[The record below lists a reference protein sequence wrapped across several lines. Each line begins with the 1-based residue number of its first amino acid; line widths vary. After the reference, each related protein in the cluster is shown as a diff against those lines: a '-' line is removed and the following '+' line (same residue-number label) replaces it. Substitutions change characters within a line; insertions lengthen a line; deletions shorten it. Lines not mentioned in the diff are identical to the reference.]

1 MVGKIRV
8 WPNFQQHGHEAGTE
22 STWSRPWRATR
33 ANEQQGKIAFVLSGG
48 AARGAIQVGMLRVL
62 MQRGL
67 IPDLIVGTSVGAFN
81 GAWLAASPTDAGVQ
95 QLEDIWT
102 HMRQEDIF
110 AGGTIGVLLHLMR
123 RLPSLYGGEAI
134 HAFLR
139 RVLALSELDAAVFE
153 HLQVPLAIV
162 ATNLTRGRATV
173 FDRGQLIP
181 ALLAS
186 SAIPAVLPP
195 ITIDGEQ
202 YVDGGLLDNVG
213 LHVAIERGATQIY
226 VLDTSCDGPASRP
239 ATSLEGVIE
248 RSIEVVT
255 AFHLQCAV
263 ERYADRANVVVLRDD
278 GRVLCN
284 GADFSAVNALIAAG
298 QAIAEETLCAPRSKS
313 MEAIASGHALVH
325 PRLATSVSETTCHR
339 ARPVWPAW
347 SAWRD
352 MCSWLGNVPACMARA
367 VSLARPRVPLATLE
381 PPTPLPSREPQ
392 RAAS

>member
-1 MVGKIRV
+1 MVGKSHARPIFHEHRHTLDG
-8 WPNFQQHGHEAGTE
+8 HGIHDK
-22 STWSRPWRATR
+22 PWRTAR
-33 ANEQQGKIAFVLSGG
+33 AAHQPRKIAFVLSGG

-62 MQRGL
+62 VHRGL

-81 GAWLAASPTDAGVQ
+81 GAWLAASPTAEGVQ
-95 QLEDIWT
+95 QLEDLWA
-102 HMRQEDIF
+102 HVRQEDIF

-123 RLPSLYGGEAI
+123 RLPSLYSGDAI

-139 RVLALSELDAAVFE
+139 RAIALSGLDTAVFE
-153 HLQVPLAIV
+153 RLRVPLAVV
-162 ATNLTRGRATV
+162 ATNLTRGRAAI

-213 LHVAIERGATQIY
+213 LRVAIERGATEIY

-239 ATSLEGVIE
+239 ATSLEEVIE
-248 RSIEVVT
+248 RSVEVVT

-263 ERYADRANVVVLRDD
+263 ERYANRAQVVVLRDD
-278 GRVLCN
+278 GRAPCS
-284 GADFSAVNALIAAG
+284 GADFSAVNALIGAG
-298 QAIAEETLCAPRSKS
+298 QAIAEEALAAPQRESE
-313 MEAIASGHALVH
+313 EAIASRRALVH
-325 PRLATSVSETTCHR
+325 PRYAWQPDQLSSRGEQSTWQALR
-339 ARPVWPAW
+339 AWLRGTPVWLAH
-347 SAWRD
+347 
-352 MCSWLGNVPACMARA
+352 A
-367 VSLARPRVPLATLE
+367 VSVVCPRVPPAPIK
-381 PPTPLPSREPQ
+381 PPTPLPTGEPPREPQ